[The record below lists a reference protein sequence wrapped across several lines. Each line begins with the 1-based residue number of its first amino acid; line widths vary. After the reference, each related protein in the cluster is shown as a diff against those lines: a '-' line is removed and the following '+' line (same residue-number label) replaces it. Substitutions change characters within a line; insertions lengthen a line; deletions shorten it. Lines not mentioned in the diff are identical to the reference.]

1 MTHAFFATVAKGME
15 PLLADELRSLGVQAV
30 QETRAGVAFT
40 DALTA
45 AYRVCLWSRLA
56 SRVLIKLAEVDAE
69 TPEALYAAVREIEWE
84 THFGVDDTFA
94 IDFNGTTKTITH
106 THFGALKVKDAIVDR
121 FRDRGGA
128 RPSVAL
134 DMPDVRINVHAFGSR
149 ATLSLDLSGEALH
162 RRGYRVQPV
171 AAPLKETLAAAILSR
186 ADWTTVA
193 AAGGGFVDP
202 MCGSGTLPIEAAWIA
217 GDIAPGLMRDYFGF
231 TRWRGHDAPAWQAL
245 LDEAATRRDVGLAK
259 MPPIRGYD
267 ADAAAVRAAL
277 ANVAAAGLQRHVH
290 IERRALAD
298 CAGETTLRAGL
309 VATNPPYGERLAA
322 DADTYRTLGDALRRC
337 YRDWRAAVFTARP
350 ELGKHVGMHAQRMHA
365 LYNGAIA
372 CKLLHFDVTPE
383 HFYTH
388 NPGPRAV
395 RAALAA
401 ETPLPGADMFANRLR
416 KNLQK
421 YTRWAEREGVACYRL
436 YDADMPEYA
445 IAIDLYHGD
454 RGGDGHGDAGADVGG
469 DRYVHVQEYEAPK
482 TVDADK
488 ARERLRAALS
498 VLPTVLDVAPE
509 RIFLKVRR
517 KQKGHAQYEKL
528 AATGEFVA
536 VAEGACRFWVNFTDY
551 LDTGLFLDHRP
562 TRALIATLARG
573 KRFLNLFGYTGTAS
587 VHAALGGA
595 ARTTTVDLSQ
605 TYLEWARRNFALN
618 DIGQNESAHSF
629 VHADVRAWLKMQPAH
644 YDLIFLDPPTFST
657 SKRMEGTLDIQRDHV
672 ALIADA
678 MSVLAPRGLM
688 IFSTNQRR
696 FKLDAAVGERWQVE
710 DITKATIPEDFARN
724 PRIHQCWRITETG
737 R

>member
-1 MTHAFFATVAKGME
+1 MTHPFFATVAKGME
-15 PLLADELRSLGVQAV
+15 PLLADELRTLGVQAA

-40 DALTA
+40 DSLAA

-56 SRVLIKLAEVDAE
+56 SRVLLRLADIDAE
-69 TPEALYAAVREIEWE
+69 TPEALYVGVKGLDWE

-94 IDFNGTTKTITH
+94 IDFNGTTAGITH
-106 THFGALKVKDAIVDR
+106 THFGALKVKDAIADR
-121 FRDRGGA
+121 FRARGGA

-134 DMPDVRINVHAFGSR
+134 DMPAVRINVHAFGGR

-171 AAPLKETLAAAILSR
+171 AAPLKETLAAAILLR
-186 ADWTTVA
+186 ADWPAIA
-193 AAGGGFVDP
+193 AAGGGFIDP

-231 TRWRGHDAPAWQAL
+231 LRWRGHDASLWQAL
-245 LDEAATRRDVGLAK
+245 LDEAGARRETGLAK
-259 MPPIRGYD
+259 LPPIRGYD
-267 ADAAAVRAAL
+267 ADATAVRVAL
-277 ANVAAAGLQRHVH
+277 ANVAAAGLQWHIH
-290 IERRALAD
+290 IERRALGD
-298 CAGETTLRAGL
+298 CATETTLRAGL
-309 VATNPPYGERLAA
+309 VATNPPYGERLVA
-322 DADTYRTLGDALRRC
+322 DADTYRALGDALRRC

-350 ELGKHVGMHAQRMHA
+350 ELGKHLGMHAQRLHA
-365 LYNGAIA
+365 LYNGALP
-372 CKLLHFDVTPE
+372 CKLLHFDIAPE

-401 ETPLPGADMFANRLR
+401 QTQLPGADMFANRLR

-421 YTRWAEREGVACYRL
+421 YTRWAKREGVACFRL

-445 IAIDLYHGD
+445 LAIDLYRGD
-454 RGGDGHGDAGADVGG
+454 DG
-469 DRYVHVQEYEAPK
+469 RYVHVQEYEAPK
-482 TVDADK
+482 TVDSDK

-498 VLPTVLDVAPE
+498 VLPAVLEVAPE

-517 KQKGHAQYEKL
+517 KQKGRAQYEKL

-536 VAEGACRFWVNFTDY
+536 VVEGECRFWVNFTDY

-562 TRALIATLARG
+562 TRALIATLVRG

-587 VHAALGGA
+587 VHAARGGA
-595 ARTTTVDLSQ
+595 ASTTTVDLSQ
-605 TYLEWARRNFALN
+605 TYLEWAQRNFALN
-618 DIGQNESAHSF
+618 GIGVNGSIHTF
-629 VHADVRAWLKMQPAH
+629 MHADVRAWLKTQPAT

-657 SKRMEGTLDIQRDHV
+657 SKRMEGTLDIQRDHA
-672 ALIADA
+672 ALIEDT
-678 MSVLAPRGLM
+678 MSVLAPGGLT

-710 DITKATIPEDFARN
+710 DIGAKTIPEDFARN
-724 PRIHQCWRITETG
+724 PRIHRCWRIQ
-737 R
+737 RRRSQ

>member
-15 PLLADELRSLGVQAV
+15 PLLADELRRLGVNGV

-40 DALTA
+40 DTLVA

-56 SRVLIKLAEVDAE
+56 SRVLLNLTEVDAE
-69 TPEALYAAVREIEWE
+69 SPEALYAAVREIEWE

-134 DMPDVRINVHAFGSR
+134 DMPDVRINVHAFGER
-149 ATLSLDLSGEALH
+149 AAVGIDLSGEALH

-171 AAPLKETLAAAILSR
+171 AAPLKETLAAAILLR
-186 ADWTTVA
+186 AEWPAIA

-231 TRWRGHDAPAWQAL
+231 ARWRGHDAPAWQAL
-245 LDEAATRRDVGLAK
+245 VDEAATRRELGLAD
-259 MPPIRGYD
+259 MPAIRGYD
-267 ADAAAVRAAL
+267 ADASAVRAAL
-277 ANVAAAGLQRHVH
+277 ANVAAAGLQRHIH

-322 DADTYRTLGDALRRC
+322 DADTYRALGDALRRC

-350 ELGKHVGMHAQRMHA
+350 ELGKHLGMHAQRMHA
-365 LYNGAIA
+365 LYNGALA
-372 CKLLHFDVTPE
+372 CKLLHFDVAPE

-421 YTRWAEREGVACYRL
+421 YTRWAERAGVACYRL

-445 IAIDLYHGD
+445 IAIDLYRGD
-454 RGGDGHGDAGADVGG
+454 EG
-469 DRYVHVQEYEAPK
+469 RYVHVQEYEAPR

-498 VLPTVLDVAPE
+498 VLPAVLEVAPE

-536 VAEGACRFWVNFTDY
+536 VSEGACRFWVNFTDY

-562 TRALIATLARG
+562 TRALLGELARD

-587 VHAALGGA
+587 VHAAHGGA
-595 ARTTTVDLSQ
+595 ASTVTVDLSQ
-605 TYLEWARRNFALN
+605 TYLDWARRNFALN
-618 DIGQNESAHSF
+618 GIDTSGAVHRF
-629 VHADVRAWLKMQPAH
+629 VRADVRAWLQAQSAQ

-672 ALIADA
+672 ALIGDA
-678 MSVLAPRGLM
+678 MALLAPAGALV
-688 IFSTNQRR
+688 FSTNQRR
-696 FKLDAAVGERWQVE
+696 FKLDVAIGERWQVE
-710 DITKATIPEDFARN
+710 DITRATIPDDFARN
-724 PRIHQCWRITETG
+724 PRIHQCWRILATT